1 MFNPKQTRK
10 IAAVIILV
18 VIVAMVATSIIPY
31 IRRIFL
37 MAARK
42 KKRELS
48 EKAQKRIR
56 QRNLHVGITVIAAI
70 VIIFSVIQFT
80 LWRYVSKVDEEHI
93 CKNVFIGKTDVS
105 GMTKEEAVKAVNNTL
120 GDYRNKQLVLKV
132 KDQGADVSI
141 EEMGAEVENIDKLA
155 KKAVGYGKN
164 GSIWSRYQK
173 IHNLDKKKYVIDE
186 SFKVDEAKL
195 RELIQERAVPLEQK
209 AVNASASY
217 NGSGFDLTDEAE
229 GYTVDV
235 DKSVKKIKNFMNKK
249 WNYEDAEVEL
259 KLDTE
264 EPTIK
269 KADLESL
276 QDELGSYTTNA
287 GWGDR
292 VQNIRRA
299 TELING
305 TVVMP
310 GEEFS
315 VEQATL
321 PYTEE
326 NGYVAGSAYEN
337 GQIVESIGG
346 GLCQV
351 STTLY
356 NAVLYA
362 ELEVTRRAPH
372 SMSVSYVEP
381 SRDAMIAEGISDF
394 KFVNNYDTPILIEGY
409 IDGNNQLGF
418 YIYGKDTRAAGHSV
432 EFESETLETTE
443 YTKKYV
449 EDTESAVGS
458 QETEGAGMD
467 GSTARLWKVTYENG
481 EEVSR
486 EVINNSTYQ
495 TSDVTV
501 KVGTKSDN
509 AEATKLVEEAI
520 ATQNQ
525 EKINAAI
532 SKASALK

>member
-1 MFNPKQTRK
+1 M
-10 IAAVIILV
+10 
-18 VIVAMVATSIIPY
+18 
-31 IRRIFL
+31 
-37 MAARK
+37 
-42 KKRELS
+42 
-48 EKAQKRIR
+48 
-56 QRNLHVGITVIAAI
+56 
-70 VIIFSVIQFT
+70 
-80 LWRYVSKVDEEHI
+80 
-93 CKNVFIGKTDVS
+93 
-105 GMTKEEAVKAVNNTL
+105 
-120 GDYRNKQLVLKV
+120 
-132 KDQGADVSI
+132 
-141 EEMGAEVENIDKLA
+141 
-155 KKAVGYGKN
+155 
-164 GSIWSRYQK
+164 
-173 IHNLDKKKYVIDE
+173 
-186 SFKVDEAKL
+186 
-195 RELIQERAVPLEQK
+195 
-209 AVNASASY
+209 
-217 NGSGFDLTDEAE
+217 
-229 GYTVDV
+229 
-235 DKSVKKIKNFMNKK
+235 
-249 WNYEDAEVEL
+249 NYEDAEVEL

-362 ELEVTRRAPH
+362 ELEVTQRAPH

-509 AEATKLVEEAI
+509 AEATKRVEEAV
-520 ATQNQ
+520 ATQDQ